1 MKKDFSLISILL
13 AVPTVISILILLII
27 GALWYKTTKAI
38 YKENISKVQ
47 SVYTRTAKDYSKYTI
62 DNFIKE
68 INEDIKYTINKRKK
82 KDELELWKTFR
93 EINGE
98 PLSDIKKILTDKTF
112 STDLSYYIFD
122 YKGNCVFNP
131 LDKDAEEKNFLNLK
145 NAEGREFIKELIQL
159 SKKSTMGSIIQKWP
173 SNWHFLNKETI
184 SRNGITT
191 FITFNNSHWILI
203 ARDDLAPLEYQL
215 KQKWIKQLSLYSY
228 GKNNH
233 GYIFVAQLLP
243 GYKSTCFGIEI
254 VNSNNKAIVGKC
266 LDSNVKDKCGF
277 LYRKKYLSGIFKKGY
292 SFVEYCYKIPG
303 TNKYVKKI
311 SYIKLFKRWNWI
323 LGTGTYMP
331 DLMTMINDT
340 KLSMKKELNHI
351 KTIITM
357 TVTLIL
363 LSVLMIFKFAD
374 NFVHGKLN
382 TIFKDFEKALD
393 ESRLIENKNFR
404 IKQLKRLSDNLNK
417 AIKKFKLYEKGYLES
432 FANILEARDIYTKG
446 HSQRVAIYAKAI
458 AKALGLSEEQQDK
471 IYKAG
476 LLHDIGKIGIPD
488 NILLKPGK
496 LSENEYEIIKQH
508 ARISYELLRQIEHL
522 KDLAEPIKHH
532 HEKCDG
538 SGYPD
543 GLKCK
548 DICLEAR
555 ILAIADIFDALTS
568 TRPYRKAF
576 SPDKAI
582 EILKEE
588 KVDQDILN
596 KSKDILIE
604 TFNSMEETKTSF
616 MSEELDEIRGEI
628 FKVDYMT
635 GLLFIT
641 TFVKELREWIKQK
654 DKFFLFGINI
664 VGISK
669 INYLFST
676 EVGNTVIE
684 SVAKA
689 IKETESKMKEKG
701 YEIISCRAYADI
713 FFVAC
718 YSKDRNILKETKQT
732 FEDDN
737 LTKRIIDMF
746 EKDGKCGI
754 VNKKGTC
761 ITEFINLKTQMIKYP
776 EDGKSA
782 EELIF
787 NIEKRLKSLTEF
799 QKIA

>member
-1 MKKDFSLISILL
+1 VKKNFSLISLLL
-13 AVPTVISILILLII
+13 AVPTIIAILILLTI
-27 GALWYKTTKAI
+27 GMLWYKTTRNI
-38 YKENISKVQ
+38 YRENIKKVQ
-47 SVYTRTAKDYSKYTI
+47 SLYTQTAKNYSKYTI

-68 INEDIKYTINKRKK
+68 IKEDIEYTINKRKE
-82 KDELELWKTFR
+82 KDKLELLGTFR
-93 EINGE
+93 EIKGK
-98 PLSDIKKILTDKTF
+98 PLQEIKRILADKTF
-112 STDLSYYIFD
+112 STNLSYYIFD
-122 YKGNCVFNP
+122 NNGNCIFNP
-131 LDKDAEEKNFLNLK
+131 FDKDTEGKNFINLT
-145 NAEGREFIKELIQL
+145 NASGKRFIKRLIQL
-159 SKKSTMGSIIQKWP
+159 SQKLSTGVLIQQWP
-173 SNWHFLNKETI
+173 SNWHFLDKETI

-191 FITFNNSHWILI
+191 FITFNNSKWILT
-203 ARDDLAPLEYQL
+203 ARDDTEPLEYQL
-215 KQKWIKQLSLYSY
+215 KQKWIKQLSLYRY
-228 GKNNH
+228 GRNNH
-233 GYIFVAQLLP
+233 GYIFVISLLP
-243 GYKSTCFGIEI
+243 KSNKNCFGIEL
-254 VNSNNKAIVGKC
+254 VNPNSKNEIGKC
-266 LDSNVKDKCGF
+266 LSLDKKDKCGF
-277 LYRKKYLSGIFKKGY
+277 EYRKKYMSDILKKGY

-311 SYIKLFKRWNWI
+311 SYIKLFKKWNWI

-331 DLMTMINDT
+331 DLMVMINDT
-340 KLSMKKELNHI
+340 KLSMEKELNHI
-351 KTIITM
+351 KITIIIT
-357 TVTLIL
+357 IAIIF
-363 LSVLMIFKFAD
+363 LSVLMFYKFAD
-374 NFVHGKLN
+374 NFVHKKLN
-382 TIFKDFEKALD
+382 TVFGRFERALD
-393 ESRLIENKNFR
+393 ESRFIENKNFR

-417 AIKKFKLYEKGYLES
+417 AIRKFKLYEKGYLES

-446 HSQRVAIYAKAI
+446 HSQRVAIYARAI
-458 AKALGLSEEQQDK
+458 AKALGLSEEQQDR

-508 ARISYELLRQIEHL
+508 ARISYELLKHVEHL

-548 DICLEAR
+548 NICLEAR

-576 SPDKAI
+576 SPEKAI
-582 EILKEE
+582 EILKKE

-604 TFNSMEETKTSF
+604 AFNSMEETKTSF

-641 TFVKELREWIKQK
+641 TFVKELREWIEQK
-654 DKFFLFGINI
+654 NRFFLFGINI

-676 EVGNTVIE
+676 EVGNRVIE

-689 IKETESKMKEKG
+689 IKEIESKMKEKG
-701 YEIISCRAYADI
+701 CEIIGCRAYADI

-718 YSKDRNILKETKQT
+718 YSKDSNLAADAKQMLEET
-732 FEDDN
+732 N
-737 LTKRIIDMF
+737 LTKRIIDMLI
-746 EKDGKCGI
+746 KDGKCTI
-754 VNKKGTC
+754 TNSKGTC
-761 ITEFINLKTQMIKYP
+761 ITEFIHLKTQMIKYP
-776 EDGKSA
+776 ENGKSA

-787 NIEKRLKSLTEF
+787 NIEKRLKG
-799 QKIA
+799 